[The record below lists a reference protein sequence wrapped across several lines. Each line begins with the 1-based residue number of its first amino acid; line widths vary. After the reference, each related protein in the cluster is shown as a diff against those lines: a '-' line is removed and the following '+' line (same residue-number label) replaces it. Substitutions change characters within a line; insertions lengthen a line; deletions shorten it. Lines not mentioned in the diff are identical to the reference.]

1 MTEFRLVVDTNAWVS
16 RLLLPGSVAALAVD
30 RALTLGRLLVSEAT
44 LDELADVLARPKF
57 DRYVSRADRREFI
70 HQLAGIV
77 EIVPVLRRIQACRDP
92 RDDCFLELAVN
103 GQASHI
109 ISGDKDLLVLDP
121 FMQVR
126 ILTPAAFLAE
136 TDQNIDLRDK

>member
-1 MTEFRLVVDTNAWVS
+1 MTELRLVVDTNAWVS

-30 RALTLGRLLVSEAT
+30 RALMLGRLLVSEAT
-44 LDELADVLARPKF
+44 LDELADVLARSTF

-77 EIVPVLRRIQACRDP
+77 EIVPVLRHIQACRDP

-126 ILTPAAFLAE
+126 ILTPAAFLAGTE
-136 TDQNIDLRDK
+136 RNIDLRDK